1 MELKRMFSG
10 WMIKGHP
17 FSGSRVIGGPP
28 SQCGE
33 TVTAIRDLCKDLI
46 YIFVGCIVFVI
57 GLNALTAVQPVV
69 SGGVT
74 GIALLVNLMVPELD
88 IGELYF
94 LLNLPLIGLGWRR
107 LGRRFMVLTI
117 IGSIFFS
124 LVALGIKPR
133 SLIIHDRIVA
143 TLLWG
148 VICGLG
154 AGMILRSR
162 GSAGG
167 VDILSIILGPKLGV
181 SVATL
186 GFVFNVAPL
195 IAGLWMLDWDTFLF
209 SCLFFFIYSRVV
221 DVVMRGI
228 RTKPKQMTIHDP
240 DTSATDCAG
249 SEQTE
254 ATMEPIRF
262 IPAQSKAMQNTLVN
276 QTDID
281 LAA

>member
-1 MELKRMFSG
+1 MGLKRICSG
-10 WMIKGHP
+10 WMTKTHP
-17 FSGSRVIGGPP
+17 FSGSRAVGGPP
-28 SQCGE
+28 SQSVE
-33 TVTAIRDLCKDLI
+33 TVAASRDLCRDLI

-57 GLNALTAVQPVV
+57 GLNALTAVHPVV

-74 GIALLVNLMVPELD
+74 GIALLVNFMVPELD

-94 LLNLPLIGLGWRR
+94 LLNLPLFGLGWRR

-117 IGSIFFS
+117 IGSVFFS
-124 LVALGIKPR
+124 LAALGIKPQ
-133 SLIIHDRIVA
+133 SLIIHDRIIA

-148 VICGLG
+148 GICGLG

-167 VDILSIILGPKLGV
+167 FDILSIILSPKLGV

-186 GFVFNVAPL
+186 GFAFNVAPL
-195 IAGLWMLDWDTFLF
+195 ITGLWILDWDTILF

-221 DVVMRGI
+221 DVVMTGSTAKPGRTMI
-228 RTKPKQMTIHDP
+228 RDP
-240 DTSATDCAG
+240 YTSATNCAG
-249 SEQTE
+249 AEQSE
-254 ATMEPIRF
+254 ATTEPIRF
-262 IPAQSKAMQNTLVN
+262 IPAETEASKHALEN
-276 QTDID
+276 QTITE